1 MRVRF
6 LLPWDGVSSDSAIDE
21 RELLRAWGAGDERA
35 GTTLFRRYYAAIERF
50 FRNKAPEAAQDDLI
64 QATFLACVDGR
75 ERLRADGSLR
85 SYLFSVAYKQL
96 CTHYRQ
102 RHRQPAPLDTS
113 AVSVGEL
120 APGPSTMI
128 ARRQEHRLL
137 AEALRAIPLDHQV
150 VLELCYWEG
159 QTSAQI
165 AEILDIPTGTA
176 KTRIRRARQLL
187 LKQLRA
193 LAGAKIVLDDD
204 LAELEGWARQ
214 LRAAMDEPKPRRPG

>member
-1 MRVRF
+1 MTSEPF
-6 LLPWDGVSSDSAIDE
+6 ADE

-35 GTTLFRRYYAAIERF
+35 GATLFRRYYPAIERF
-50 FRNKAPEAAQDDLI
+50 FRNKAPEAVQDDLI
-64 QATFLACVDGR
+64 QATFLACVAGR
-75 ERLRADGSLR
+75 ERLRAEHGLR

-102 RHRQPAPLDTS
+102 RHREHAPLDTAEIS
-113 AVSVGEL
+113 AAEL

-159 QTSAQI
+159 QTAAQI
-165 AEILDIPTGTA
+165 AEIFDVPVGTA

-187 LKQLRA
+187 AQQLQQ
-193 LAGAKIVLDDD
+193 LAESKVVLDGT
-204 LAELEGWARQ
+204 LADLEGWAAQ
-214 LRAAMDEPKPRRPG
+214 LRASMSEPRDELEAG

>member
-1 MRVRF
+1 M
-6 LLPWDGVSSDSAIDE
+6 
-21 RELLRAWGAGDERA
+21 GDERA
-35 GTTLFRRYYAAIERF
+35 GATLFRRYYPAIARF
-50 FRNKAPEAAQDDLI
+50 FRNKAPEAVQDDLI

-75 ERLRADGSLR
+75 ERLRAESGLR

-102 RHRQPAPLDTS
+102 RHREGTPLDTS
-113 AVSVGEL
+113 EISAAEL

-137 AEALRAIPLDHQV
+137 AEALRRIPLDHQV

-159 QTSAQI
+159 QTAAQI
-165 AEILDIPTGTA
+165 AELFDIPVGTA

-187 LKQLRA
+187 TDELQQLA
-193 LAGAKIVLDDD
+193 ETKVVLDGD
-204 LAELEGWARQ
+204 LEGWAAE
-214 LRAAMDEPKPRRPG
+214 LREAMGESDAR